1 MTYFIGYKG
10 LLNLLLDCKGHMV
23 SFRFHKCKKEDL
35 GPSIAPC
42 VCVKG
47 LDQWALNP
55 LLRNSDESLKEL
67 THRPWSP
74 AELFSPQPTG
84 QPLSPGIQ
92 NLEAAANPES
102 SHLSAGPQTMSLWTE
117 KWWNRDILKQEA
129 VGVRVRLPLMKSVDM
144 ITQQR
149 VVVRIKWVYISKGL
163 EWYLAHNIY
172 NSQTHTC
179 THAHTHFPPRNT
191 HMHTHT
197 HFPPRNTHMHTH
209 ALFPP
214 RGRSNQF
221 FRVC

>member
-1 MTYFIGYKG
+1 
-10 LLNLLLDCKGHMV
+10 MV

-35 GPSIAPC
+35 GSSIAPC

-47 LDQWALNP
+47 LDQWALSP

-92 NLEAAANPES
+92 NLDPAANPES

-117 KWWNRDILKQEA
+117 KRWNRDILKQEA
-129 VGVRVRLPLMKSVDM
+129 VGVWVRLPLMKSVDM

-163 EWYLAHNIY
+163 ERYLTHNIQFT
-172 NSQTHTC
+172 NTHMHAHTHTHTHSSLLETHTC
-179 THAHTHFPPRNT
+179 THT
-191 HMHTHT
+191 
-197 HFPPRNTHMHTH
+197 
-209 ALFPP
+209 LFPP